1 MTTRTDLVEAHVRA
15 LGDRLRGPAR
25 LRRSLLDEVRSGL
38 LDAADAELRTR
49 PGTDP
54 VAAQLRAI
62 SAFGAPAELAP
73 AFQGQLL
80 AAQARRSA
88 VLLAVTFPGLLVAWD
103 LLWAAGIE
111 WGGPASPVVR
121 RLARMEDLLSGTVG
135 LAALLA
141 LLLLVRS
148 ARRQRDDTRRIALG
162 IGVLGA
168 AGAVAGTGLAV
179 LMNVLAGPVTD
190 QTATGLADRP
200 LAVPAYV
207 LSGALL
213 AVALRSVVSTL
224 WLARQPTG

>member
-1 MTTRTDLVEAHVRA
+1 VTAGADLVEAHVRA

-25 LRRSLLDEVRSGL
+25 LRRSLLSEVRSGL
-38 LDAADAELRTR
+38 LDAVDAETRTR
-49 PGTDP
+49 PGSDP

-62 SAFGAPAELAP
+62 SDFGTPGELAP
-73 AFQGQLL
+73 EFQDQLV

-88 VLLAVTFPGLLVAWD
+88 VLLAVVFPGLLVAWD

-111 WGGPASPVVR
+111 WDGPASPVVR

-148 ARRQRDDTRRIALG
+148 ARRRQDPRRIALC

-168 AGAVAGTGLAV
+168 AGATAGIGLAL

-190 QTATGLADRP
+190 QARTGLSDRP
-200 LAVPAYV
+200 LALPAYL

-224 WLARQPTG
+224 RLARQPAG

>member
-1 MTTRTDLVEAHVRA
+1 MTAGTDLVEAHVRA

-25 LRRSLLDEVRSGL
+25 LRRSLLEEVRSGL

-54 VAAQLRAI
+54 AAAQLRAI

-73 AFQGQLL
+73 AFQAQLL

-103 LLWAAGIE
+103 LLWAAGIG

-148 ARRQRDDTRRIALG
+148 ARHQRDTRRIALG
-162 IGVLGA
+162 IGVLGV
-168 AGAVAGTGLAV
+168 AGAAVSTGVAL

-190 QTATGLADRP
+190 QTATGLSDRP

-213 AVALRSVVSTL
+213 AVALRSVISTL
-224 WLARQPTG
+224 RLARQPTG